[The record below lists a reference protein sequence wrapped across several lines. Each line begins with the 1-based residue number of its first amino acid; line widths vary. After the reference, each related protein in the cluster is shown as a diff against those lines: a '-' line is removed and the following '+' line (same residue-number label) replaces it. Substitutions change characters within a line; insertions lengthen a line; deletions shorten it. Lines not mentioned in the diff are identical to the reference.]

1 MTYMG
6 TTLSGRSCATCQQ
19 LLKYT
24 TPLWRCECPGLWRS
38 DLNLMVGMET
48 LPQAWQE
55 GDMTLGGSRP
65 LTPSEEETPAEPG

>member
-1 MTYMG
+1 
-6 TTLSGRSCATCQQ
+6 
-19 LLKYT
+19 
-24 TPLWRCECPGLWRS
+24 LWRCECPGLWRS